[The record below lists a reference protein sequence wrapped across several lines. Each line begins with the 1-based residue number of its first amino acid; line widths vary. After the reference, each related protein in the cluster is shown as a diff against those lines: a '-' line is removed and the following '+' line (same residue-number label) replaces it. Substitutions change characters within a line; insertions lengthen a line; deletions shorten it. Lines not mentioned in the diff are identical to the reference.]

1 MILVNDLRTWLH
13 ASGNGELI
21 AEVRQLRTENRQAQ
35 FQIVKL
41 TQKIEQIMTQWNSEG
56 TPKERDYAL

>member
-1 MILVNDLRTWLH
+1 MLRGGGDN
-13 ASGNGELI
+13 SELI

-41 TQKIEQIMTQWNSEG
+41 TQKIEQTMNQWNG
-56 TPKERDYAL
+56 DGMPKERDYK